1 MSDFTTLVNRGI
13 RRYVDKYLKR
23 RDFGRCEECG
33 ARALLIGFAWEDD
46 DGSITELGLCNGC
59 YDEFVKEAIE

>member
-23 RDFGRCEECG
+23 REFGRCEECG
-33 ARALLIGFAWEDD
+33 ARALLVRLTLEE
-46 DGSITELGLCNGC
+46 DGSSEEFGLCNGC
-59 YDEFVKEAIE
+59 YDEFVQETIE